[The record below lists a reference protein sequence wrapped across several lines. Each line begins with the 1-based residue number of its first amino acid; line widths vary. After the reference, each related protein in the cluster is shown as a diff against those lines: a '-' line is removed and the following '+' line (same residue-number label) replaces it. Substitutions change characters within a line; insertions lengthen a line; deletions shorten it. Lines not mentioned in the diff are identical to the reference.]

1 MKRALLLTA
10 AMALGCQAPGGPGPA
25 TKTTPVARLTPK
37 QTAPPSRPAAAA
49 PPLARR
55 QPIVD
60 RIHGRDVADPYRWL
74 EDLNN
79 EGARQWMEAHDRH
92 TRRYLAQLPG
102 RTQIAARLKQ
112 LMYIDWLG
120 TPWRRGKRFFFSR
133 RHADREK
140 VVHYWRQ
147 GKQGDPRV
155 LIDPNTLST
164 DGSISVKGLSVSW
177 TGEKA
182 AYKLSRNNADHATLV
197 VRDVKSGVVS
207 PIDRIEGARY
217 AQASWTPKGD
227 GFFYTRIP
235 TDKTIPASE
244 LPGHAAVYFHK
255 LGTDP
260 GDDLLVHAKTGDPR
274 TFISAEISRD
284 GRFLLLYI
292 SHGWARTDVY
302 SMDLRREG
310 PFIKGPDGALRAR
323 AFKPFAVGH
332 KARFGVTVHKDRFY
346 VQTDLGA
353 KRYRLFRVDPRRPQ
367 RAAWKEIVAEQ
378 PVAVLKSFSIA
389 GGRLALHY
397 MRKAQSEL
405 RIATLAGKPLRKV
418 ALEGLGSVSALSGH
432 PDDDEAYFSFSSF
445 TRPTTIYRTSVRKGG
460 REVYFQL
467 KVPVDPRPYLAEQ
480 VTYSSKDGT
489 KVTMFI
495 VRRRDLKRDGKTP
508 FLLYGYGGFNISQT
522 PGFRPTRFLWLEQG
536 GALAIPNLRGGGEY
550 GEAWHEAAMLT
561 RKQNTFD
568 DFIAAAQWLI
578 RAGYT
583 RADKLVIRGGSNGG
597 LLVGAAMVQRPEL
610 FHVVACHVPLLDMVR
625 YHRFGSGKT
634 WISEY
639 GSADDPKQFA
649 ALWAY
654 SPYHHV
660 KPRTAYPAL
669 LMMSADSDDRVD
681 PMHARKFT
689 AAIRH
694 ASTSGRKVLLRVETK
709 AGHGGGDMIKKAVE
723 AGTDE
728 FSFLFSELGMPV
740 NPR

>member
-1 MKRALLLTA
+1 LSDLMKKVLLLTA
-10 AMALGCQAPGGPGPA
+10 AVSLGCPAPGGPGPA
-25 TKTTPVARLTPK
+25 TKT
-37 QTAPPSRPAAAA
+37 APPKPATAG

-55 QPIVD
+55 QAIVD
-60 RIHGRDVADPYRWL
+60 RIHGQDVADPYRWL
-74 EDLNN
+74 EDLKS

-92 TRRYLAQLPG
+92 ARGYLAQLPG
-102 RTQIAARLKQ
+102 RTQIEARLKQ

-120 TPWRRGKRFFFSR
+120 SPWRRGKRFFFAR

-147 GKQGDPRV
+147 GKQGAPRV
-155 LIDPNTLST
+155 LIDPNTLSA
-164 DGSISVKGLSVSW
+164 DGSVSVKGLTVSW

-182 AYKLSRNNADHATLV
+182 AYKLSRNNADRATLV
-197 VRDVKSGVVS
+197 VRDVKSGAVS
-207 PIDRIEGARY
+207 SIDRIDGARY

-227 GFFYTRIP
+227 GFYYTRIP
-235 TDKTIPASE
+235 TDKTIPTSE
-244 LPGHAAVYFHK
+244 LPGHAAVFFHK

-260 GDDLLVHAKTGDPR
+260 KDDLLVHAKTGDPR
-274 TFISAEISRD
+274 TFISAHISRD

-302 SMDLRREG
+302 TMDLRRKG
-310 PFIKGPDGALRAR
+310 PFIKGPDGSLRAR
-323 AFKPFAVGH
+323 AFKPLAVGR
-332 KARFGVTVHKDRFY
+332 KARFVVDVHKDRFY

-353 KRYRLFRVDPRRPQ
+353 KRYRLFKVDPRRPQ

-378 PVAVLKSFSIA
+378 PDAVLKSFSVA

-397 MRKAQSEL
+397 MRKATNEL
-405 RIATLAGKPLRKV
+405 RIVTLAGRPVRKV
-418 ALEGLGSVSALSGH
+418 ALPGLGSVSALSGH

-480 VTYSSKDGT
+480 VSYSSKDGT
-489 KVTMFI
+489 RVSMFI
-495 VRRRDLKRDGKTP
+495 VRRRDLKRDGSTP
-508 FLLYGYGGFNISQT
+508 FLLYGYGGFNISLT

-568 DFIAAAQWLI
+568 DFIAAAQWLVKE
-578 RAGYT
+578 GYT
-583 RADKLVIRGGSNGG
+583 RADRLVIRGGSNGG

-610 FHVVACHVPLLDMVR
+610 FRVVACHVPLLDMVR

-649 ALWAY
+649 ALFAY

-660 KPRTAYPAL
+660 KPNTAYPAL

-689 AAIRH
+689 AAIRN
-694 ASTSGRKVLLRVETK
+694 ASNSGRRILLRVETK
-709 AGHGGGDMIKKAVE
+709 AGHGGGDMIKKAVK

-728 FSFLFSELGMPV
+728 FSFLFSELGMQV
-740 NPR
+740 KAR